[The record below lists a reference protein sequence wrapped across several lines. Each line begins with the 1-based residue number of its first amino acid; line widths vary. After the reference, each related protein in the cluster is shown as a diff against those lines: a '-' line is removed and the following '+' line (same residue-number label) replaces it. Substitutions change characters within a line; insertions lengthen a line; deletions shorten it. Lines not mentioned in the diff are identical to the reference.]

1 MKCDSSYL
9 GPVAVERLAGS
20 LQGLFQH
27 EGDRRED
34 ELILILHRG
43 KKKLL
48 CFHHTVGLWNFPDSE
63 AGDHQII
70 RNFRRPCLFCLLHL
84 VLKGT
89 VHQNY
94 VISVGC
100 LHTAWSQTRFNFCVK
115 LSFKWSD
122 DVTGLNWDPAS
133 CFSLIIII
141 ISLQVN

>member
-84 VLKGT
+84 VLKEQFT
-89 VHQNY
+89 KTMSFQSDVSTQPDLRPDLTFVWNY
-94 VISVGC
+94 PLNEVMMSLG
-100 LHTAWSQTRFNFCVK
+100 WTR
-115 LSFKWSD
+115 
-122 DVTGLNWDPAS
+122 DPAS

-141 ISLQVN
+141 ISVCR

>member
-84 VLKGT
+84 VLKEQFT
-89 VHQNY
+89 KTMSFQ
-94 VISVGC
+94 SDFSTQPD
-100 LHTAWSQTRFNFCVK
+100 LRPDLTFCVK

-141 ISLQVN
+141 ISVCR